1 MVLQTIMLIEPA
13 PGANTQ
19 LRSHFLGALLQIGA
33 DQGHEH
39 GTEGEGP
46 CPRLLGQIA
55 QVAAGTIDE
64 GGALQDCGK
73 NDSRVFRTKR
83 LDGLLPGTGADPEPG
98 AHQGGGGHQIAPRVD
113 AVGRMFGNVGT
124 SVEDHR
130 QGEAALRAILLWL
143 GLNLL
148 LWFRD
153 EARWSPLSFSK
164 DQVQIQEL
172 GFGLNSVCAPH
183 LGWHCRSF

>member
-83 LDGLLPGTGADPEPG
+83 LDGLLPGTWADPEPG
-98 AHQGGGGHQIAPRVD
+98 RTKA
-113 AVGRMFGNVGT
+113 AV
-124 SVEDHR
+124 
-130 QGEAALRAILLWL
+130 AIKS
-143 GLNLL
+143 
-148 LWFRD
+148 R
-153 EARWSPLSFSK
+153 
-164 DQVQIQEL
+164 QEL
-172 GFGLNSVCAPH
+172 MPVGACSAMSGQASRTIGKGKLRC
-183 LGWHCRSF
+183 G